1 MKNKQKII
9 NFLLSTSSRLNKK
22 ILLENKN
29 LINDGY
35 LDSFNIVKL
44 ISEKEK
50 KNKKKLLFVKLTKMH
65 LHLSRVS
72 KNY

>member
-35 LDSFNIVKL
+35 IDYFDIVKL

-50 KNKKKLLFVKLTKMH
+50 INKK
-65 LHLSRVS
+65 
-72 KNY
+72 NYY